1 MANPPGY
8 PPQMQQPM
16 QQQPMQQPQPMGQM
30 PPQQQAAPKPVKRG
44 TSKIVPVVV
53 SAGLAVGTFC
63 GLLFGVGTGEVADAS
78 PSSSDT
84 TKDEKKDDTTPNPS
98 ASAKPTETKPAETKP
113 AETKPAATVA
123 TTAPAAGSA
132 APAAGSA
139 TTPAAT
145 TTPAAG
151 SAATPAAA
159 TTTTAAAGSAAT
171 TPPAG
176 GTTAAA
182 KPTVAAVEPA
192 VKKPKLTV
200 EVTPA
205 SVAAT
210 AKITV
215 DGKALEGN
223 ALEID
228 LGKDAKKE
236 VKIVVKASGY
246 KTVEQKVDIDSDVAV
261 KIELIKRPSAPAGG
275 TTRPTGTGT
284 KPKKP
289 PGGLID
295 I

>member
-1 MANPPGY
+1 MANTGY
-8 PPQMQQPM
+8 P
-16 QQQPMQQPQPMGQM
+16 QQPMQQPPMQPM
-30 PPQQQAAPKPVKRG
+30 PPQQGAAPKPVKRG

-63 GLLFGVGTGEVADAS
+63 GLLFGVGTGEAADAS
-78 PSSSDT
+78 PSSSEPK
-84 TKDEKKDDTTPNPS
+84 KDEPKKDDTTPNPS
-98 ASAKPTETKPAETKP
+98 ASAKPAETKPAETKP
-113 AETKPAATVA
+113 AETKPVETKPAQAVA
-123 TTAPAAGSA
+123 TAGSAAPAAGSA

-139 TTPAAT
+139 ATPAT
-145 TTPAAG
+145 TTTVAAG
-151 SAATPAAA
+151 SAATPPAN
-159 TTTTAAAGSAAT
+159 AGS
-171 TPPAG
+171 
-176 GTTAAA
+176 AAA

-215 DGKALEGN
+215 DGKAIDGN